1 MNNLFTE
8 RFSEYLNRNGYT
20 DNSGTFVPSV
30 PEDCRKLFEH
40 FPSIVIDETL
50 TINLYDMFIQDNA
63 MKEIG
68 AETEQMFTYYLR
80 RTLDE
85 ALIIYVPKINIFIEN
100 YNKELMSRKVKLV
113 ANTKNTY
120 NLTYQTDSTSTNAN
134 SDFLNP
140 AIEDSLKIQ
149 AKTKNEATDNETRGQ
164 TGTVEN
170 TGDREQ
176 AYSWF
181 KSNPQILE
189 EIMKIKHVYIEA
201 LRYFDKLFMYVL

>member
-40 FPSIVIDETL
+40 FPSIKIDETL

-80 RTLDE
+80 KTLDE

-100 YNKELMSRKVKLV
+100 YNKDLMSRKVKLV
-113 ANTKNTY
+113 ANTNNTY
-120 NLTYQTDSTSTNAN
+120 NLTYKTDSTTTNDN

-140 AIEDSLKIQ
+140 AIENSLKIQ
-149 AKTKNEATDNETRGQ
+149 AKTKNEATDDETRRQ

-181 KSNPQILE
+181 KSNPQLLE

>member
-1 MNNLFTE
+1 MNTLFTE

-20 DNSGTFVPSV
+20 DSYGTFVPSV

-40 FPSIVIDETL
+40 FPSIKIDETL
-50 TINLYDMFIQDNA
+50 TINLYDMFIQDNE

-80 RTLDE
+80 KTLDE
-85 ALIIYVPKINIFIEN
+85 ALIIYVPKITLFIAN
-100 YNKELMSRKVKLV
+100 YNNDLMARKVKLL
-113 ANTKNTY
+113 ANSKNVY
-120 NLTYQTDSTSTNAN
+120 NLAFGVNSTSSNTN
-134 SDFLNP
+134 SDYMNP
-140 AIEDSLKIQ
+140 AIESAFKIQ
-149 AKTKNEATDNETRGQ
+149 GKTENETVNSENRDQ
-164 TGTVEN
+164 TGSIEN
-170 TGDREQ
+170 TGEREQ

-181 KSNPQILE
+181 KSNPQLLD

>member
-50 TINLYDMFIQDNA
+50 TINLYDMFIEDNA

-80 RTLDE
+80 KTLDE
-85 ALIIYVPKINIFIEN
+85 ALIIYVPKINLFIQN
-100 YNKELMSRKVKLV
+100 YNNDLMARKVKLL
-113 ANTKNTY
+113 ANSKNVY
-120 NLTYQTDSTSTNAN
+120 NLTFGVNSTSSNTN
-134 SDFLNP
+134 SDYMNP
-140 AIEDSLKIQ
+140 AIESAFKIQ
-149 AKTKNEATDNETRGQ
+149 GKTENETVNSENRDQ
-164 TGTVEN
+164 TGSVEN

-181 KSNPQILE
+181 KSNPQLLD

>member
-1 MNNLFTE
+1 MNTLFTE

-20 DNSGTFVPSV
+20 DSSGTFVPSV

-40 FPSIVIDETL
+40 FPSIKIDETL
-50 TINLYDMFIQDNA
+50 TISLYDMFIQDNA

-80 RTLDE
+80 KTLDE
-85 ALIIYVPKINIFIEN
+85 ALIIYVPKINLFIEN
-100 YNKELMSRKVKLV
+100 YNNDLMSRKIKLL
-113 ANTKNTY
+113 ANSKNVY
-120 NLTYQTDSTSTNAN
+120 NLAFGVNSTSSNTN
-134 SDFLNP
+134 SDYMNP
-140 AIEDSLKIQ
+140 AIESAFKIQ
-149 AKTKNEATDNETRGQ
+149 NKTETETTNSENRDQ
-164 TGTVEN
+164 TGSVEN

-181 KSNPQILE
+181 KSNPQLLD

>member
-1 MNNLFTE
+1 MNTLFTE

-40 FPSIVIDETL
+40 FPSIVIDDTL
-50 TINLYDMFIQDNA
+50 TFNLYDMFIQDNA

-80 RTLDE
+80 KTLDE
-85 ALIIYVPKINIFIEN
+85 ALIIYVPKINLFIEN
-100 YNKELMSRKVKLV
+100 YNNDLMSRKIKLV

-120 NLTYQTDSTSTNAN
+120 NLKYQTDSTSTNAN

-140 AIEDSLKIQ
+140 AIEDNLKIQ
-149 AKTKNEATDNETRGQ
+149 AKTETEETGNETRGQ

-181 KSNPQILE
+181 KSNPQLLD

>member
-20 DNSGTFVPSV
+20 DNSGTFIPSV

-40 FPSIVIDETL
+40 FPSIEIDDTL

-80 RTLDE
+80 KTLDE
-85 ALIIYVPKINIFIEN
+85 ALIIYVPKINLFIEN
-100 YNKELMSRKVKLV
+100 YNNELMSRKIKLV

-120 NLTYQTDSTSTNAN
+120 NLKYQTDSTSTNAN

-149 AKTKNEATDNETRGQ
+149 AKTETEATDNETRGQ

-181 KSNPQILE
+181 KSNPQLLE

>member
-40 FPSIVIDETL
+40 FPSIKIDETL

-80 RTLDE
+80 KTLDE

-100 YNKELMSRKVKLV
+100 YNKDLMSRKVKLV

-120 NLTYQTDSTSTNAN
+120 NLTYQTDSKSTNAN

-149 AKTKNEATDNETRGQ
+149 AKTKNEATDNEARRQ

-170 TGDREQ
+170 AGDREQ

-181 KSNPQILE
+181 KSNPQLLE